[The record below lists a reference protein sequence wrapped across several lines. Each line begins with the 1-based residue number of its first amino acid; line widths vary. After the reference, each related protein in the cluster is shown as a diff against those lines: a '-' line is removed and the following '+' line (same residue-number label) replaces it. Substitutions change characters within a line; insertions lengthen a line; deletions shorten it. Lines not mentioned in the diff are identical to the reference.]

1 MTGRSIELEKELIKQ
16 LFDLLELDM
25 KEEVIVN
32 HYLADHNLSNFFTDY
47 EILKLSSS
55 TNQKIETIK
64 LLVE

>member
-1 MTGRSIELEKELIKQ
+1 MELEEELIKQ

-25 KEEVIVN
+25 EEEEIVK
-32 HYLADHNLSNFFTDY
+32 HYLADHNLTIFFTDY